1 MNMKENGSN
10 DLPSTTSSSSNL
22 QKGRQ
27 QRNNKK
33 KNKNLPLNKTDG
45 VLFQERSEG
54 STLNSQNDFVL
65 FPTTTKSNRGSSL
78 FALIDEENSI
88 FQQRDINGCLSILGE
103 SKYVFSNKKFK
114 NHYLIFF
121 FEFFFFFFL
130 LSFPPFPKT

>member
-33 KNKNLPLNKTDG
+33 KNIPLNKTDG

-88 FQQRDINGCLSILGE
+88 FQQRDVNGCLSILGE
-103 SKYVFSNKKFK
+103 SKYVFSKQK
-114 NHYLIFF
+114 I
-121 FEFFFFFFL
+121 
-130 LSFPPFPKT
+130 

>member
-33 KNKNLPLNKTDG
+33 KNIPLNKTDG

-65 FPTTTKSNRGSSL
+65 FPTTAKSNRGSSL

-88 FQQRDINGCLSILGE
+88 FQQRDVNGCLSILGE
-103 SKYVFSNKKFK
+103 SKYVFFK
-114 NHYLIFF
+114 TKNLKIII
-121 FEFFFFFFL
+121 
-130 LSFPPFPKT
+130 

>member
-1 MNMKENGSN
+1 MAWTWKKTAPTICLQQLHLLPICKKDDNKE
-10 DLPSTTSSSSNL
+10 TI
-22 QKGRQ
+22 
-27 QRNNKK
+27 KK

-103 SKYVFSNKKFK
+103 SKYVFSKQK
-114 NHYLIFF
+114 I
-121 FEFFFFFFL
+121 
-130 LSFPPFPKT
+130 

>member
-33 KNKNLPLNKTDG
+33 KNIPLNKTDG

-54 STLNSQNDFVL
+54 SILNSQNDFVL
-65 FPTTTKSNRGSSL
+65 FPTTAKSNRGSSL

-88 FQQRDINGCLSILGE
+88 FQQRDVNGCLSILGE
-103 SKYVFSNKKFK
+103 SKYVFFKQKNLKNQLSNIF
-114 NHYLIFF
+114 LSFF
-121 FEFFFFFFL
+121 FSFFSFFFSS
-130 LSFPPFPKT
+130 LS

>member
-65 FPTTTKSNRGSSL
+65 FPTTAKSNRGSSL

-114 NHYLIFF
+114 NLI
-121 FEFFFFFFL
+121 
-130 LSFPPFPKT
+130 